1 MKVHHYLPNFCVVL
15 LFVSG
20 LFSSCSAYFYDRWT
34 TVEFKNRP
42 EYYLPEKSDK
52 VDTITYEIFDAL
64 KGTKLP
70 QNVRITDQHTFK
82 GDRRSLILVRYITF
96 KDQTKCVL
104 AYQINFER
112 LVFGVPSLTALGGAI
127 DLATLN
133 RRNDE
138 VSFTLIGLG
147 LDFISW
153 FPLLAGNKG
162 PTYIDSMLPLDVSS
176 YPLWLRDYLKI
187 NLEIKDGFQQTGSV
201 LYYVR

>member
-1 MKVHHYLPNFCVVL
+1 M
-15 LFVSG
+15 
-20 LFSSCSAYFYDRWT
+20 
-34 TVEFKNRP
+34 
-42 EYYLPEKSDK
+42 
-52 VDTITYEIFDAL
+52 
-64 KGTKLP
+64 
-70 QNVRITDQHTFK
+70 

>member
-1 MKVHHYLPNFCVVL
+1 MKVHQYLPNFCVVL

-34 TVEFKNRP
+34 TVQFKNRP
-42 EYYLPEKSDK
+42 EYYLPEKSVK
-52 VDTITYEIFDAL
+52 VDTITYEIFDAF
-64 KGTKLP
+64 KGIKLP
-70 QNVRITDQHTFK
+70 ENVRIADQHTFK

-104 AYQINFER
+104 AYRINFER
-112 LVFGVPSLTALGGAI
+112 FVFGVPSLTALGGAI

-138 VSFTLIGLG
+138 ISFTPIGLG

-153 FPLLAGNKG
+153 LPLLAGNKG
-162 PTYIDSMLPLDVSS
+162 PTLIDSMLPLDISS

-187 NLEIKDGFQQTGSV
+187 HLEIKDGFQQTGSV

>member
-1 MKVHHYLPNFCVVL
+1 MKVHHYQPNFCVVL

-52 VDTITYEIFDAL
+52 VDTIIYEIFDAL
-64 KGTKLP
+64 KGIQLP
-70 QNVRITDQHTFK
+70 QNLRIADQHTFM